1 MYCTMAQDE
10 TPLFLAAR
18 EGSYEACKALLD
30 NFANREIT
38 DHMDRLPRDV
48 AGERLHHDIVRLLDE
63 HVPRSPQMVTVIP
76 SGPIIGECVC
86 RLSDGRPRCGDT
98 FVAAYPVAG
107 SPGHHHH
114 LITHPTV
121 IGAGAKPSKS
131 KKRPKAGTNTG
142 GLIGATGNSPTSP
155 DIEGAVVT
163 VRRKPSVKKSNK
175 KLGAQAAP
183 EPHGVQS
190 VESVASPITS
200 LESPRTVG
208 SLSTTDGTPSPYD
221 SSLYSNGGLTL
232 AQLHHA
238 GLDGG
243 SGLIGKQPPSYED
256 CIKGAA
262 SMQSLHNI
270 GMDSYGGGTYGG
282 IPVFHEQGLPQQ
294 HGRQT
299 SLPLSIPS
307 QSQMQQMQHPNT
319 LSPPYSNQQSP
330 PHSVNS
336 SLTMSPPTSYMG
348 SPSPAKSR
356 PSLPT
361 SPTHI
366 AAMRAATHQ
375 KHGGTPQQQ
384 QPQPL
389 AMGFDFSAS
398 AEVPLGY
405 GASQQLASLQLQQPV
420 GAGGA
425 NTQQQHQQQQQQQSA
440 SYYHYLTPP
449 SQHSQNPEATPQ
461 HYIQAPENFP
471 TPSPESPGHWSSS
484 SPHSNSDW
492 SEGIHSPV
500 ANAYVASSQHQKQ
513 AEAIYI

>member
-1 MYCTMAQDE
+1 M
-10 TPLFLAAR
+10 
-18 EGSYEACKALLD
+18 
-30 NFANREIT
+30 
-38 DHMDRLPRDV
+38 
-48 AGERLHHDIVRLLDE
+48 
-63 HVPRSPQMVTVIP
+63 TVIP
-76 SGPIIGECVC
+76 NGPII
-86 RLSDGRPRCGDT
+86 
-98 FVAAYPVAG
+98 G

-121 IGAGAKPSKS
+121 IGAGSKPSKS
-131 KKRPKAGTNTG
+131 KKRPKAGANSG
-142 GLIGATGNSPTSP
+142 VPAGNSPTSP
-155 DIEGAVVT
+155 DMEGAVVS
-163 VRRKPSVKKSNK
+163 VRRKPSVKKSGK
-175 KLGAQAAP
+175 KPAAQAP
-183 EPHGVQS
+183 IEPPHGVQS
-190 VESVASPITS
+190 VESVASPVTS
-200 LESPRTVG
+200 LESPHTVG

-243 SGLIGKQPPSYED
+243 NGLICKQPPSYED

-270 GMDSYGGGTYGG
+270 GLDSYGGGNYGG
-282 IPVFHEQGLPQQ
+282 LPTFHEQGLPQQ
-294 HGRQT
+294 HSRQT
-299 SLPLSIPS
+299 SLPLSIPA
-307 QSQMQQMQHPNT
+307 QSQMQQLQHPNT

-375 KHGGTPQQQ
+375 KHGGIPQQQ
-384 QPQPL
+384 QL
-389 AMGFDFSAS
+389 VMGFDFTAA
-398 AEVPLGY
+398 AELPLAY
-405 GASQQLASLQLQQPV
+405 GASQQLANMQPQQMQQPM

-425 NTQQQHQQQQQQQSA
+425 NNGSNQQPQQQQQQQQQQNA
-440 SYYHYLTPP
+440 NYYHYLTPP

>member
-1 MYCTMAQDE
+1 
-10 TPLFLAAR
+10 
-18 EGSYEACKALLD
+18 
-30 NFANREIT
+30 
-38 DHMDRLPRDV
+38 MDRLPRDV

-63 HVPRSPQMVTVIP
+63 HVPRITQTVTVIP
-76 SGPIIGECVC
+76 NGPIIGECGQ
-86 RLSDGRPRCGDT
+86 RHRCGRCCDYGDT
-98 FVAAYPVAG
+98 VVALRSVAG

-131 KKRPKAGTNTG
+131 KKRPKGGTNSG
-142 GLIGATGNSPTSP
+142 GLMGATGNSPTSP
-155 DIEGAVVT
+155 DVEGAMVT
-163 VRRKPSVKKSNK
+163 VRRKPSVKKNNK
-175 KLGAQAAP
+175 KPVAQAPP
-183 EPHGVQS
+183 EPPHGVQS
-190 VESVASPITS
+190 VESVASPVTS
-200 LESPRTVG
+200 LESPHTVG

-221 SSLYSNGGLTL
+221 NSLYSNGALPL

-238 GLDGG
+238 GLDGS

-270 GMDSYGGGTYGG
+270 GLDSYGGGNYAGL
-282 IPVFHEQGLPQQ
+282 PSFHEQGLPQQ

-299 SLPLSIPS
+299 SLPLCIPS
-307 QSQMQQMQHPNT
+307 QSQMQQLQHPST

-336 SLTMSPPTSYMG
+336 NLTMSPPTSYMG

-375 KHGGTPQQQ
+375 KHGGIPQQQ
-384 QPQPL
+384 QL
-389 AMGFDFSAS
+389 ALGFDFSAS
-398 AEVPLGY
+398 AELPLAY
-405 GASQQLASLQLQQPV
+405 AAAQQLANMHLQQQQQPM

-425 NTQQQHQQQQQQQSA
+425 NTQQQPQQQQQQQQQHQQQQQNVN
-440 SYYHYLTPP
+440 YYHYLTPP

-461 HYIQAPENFP
+461 HYLQAPENFP